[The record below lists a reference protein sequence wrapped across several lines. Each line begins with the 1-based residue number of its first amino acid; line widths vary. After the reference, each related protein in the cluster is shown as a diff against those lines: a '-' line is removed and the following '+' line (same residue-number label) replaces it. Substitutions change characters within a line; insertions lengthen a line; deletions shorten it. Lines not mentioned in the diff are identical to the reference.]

1 MADLSDEIRALIQRG
16 IAPVSFEEI
25 SAKRHGRPPPRGAT
39 VARILA
45 VVVLVAVAVPVV
57 VALASGR
64 STTAQKNSAGARH
77 RVLAALDTT
86 IASGSFDIDFTQQP
100 LTGPTTPT
108 TTSTTSVCPPMTTV
122 PTSAPLSSSTP
133 TTAMGRWICQE
144 ESSGTASGLTIT
156 GQGTIDTNPFAMVA
170 SSVVPGLGQVT
181 VRADGTRI
189 WEMGG
194 GNYGLSPGSTDSAPG
209 ASLPGFANL
218 VEGTLGQR
226 QGAYDMMGLANP
238 AGYLE
243 LDESTITSA
252 DQIGTSTVAG
262 VPVTVYQVSLSPD
275 QDASVSGSTPEE
287 ATAIDNALALL
298 QQQGYTGTT
307 VKVSIDAAGFIRQT
321 DSVASFSD
329 GSTATTEVT
338 FSDFG
343 CAGTVLMPG
352 QQGSTAAPAGCV
364 SPDTATAAPSTS

>member
-1 MADLSDEIRALIQRG
+1 MADLSDDIRSLIQGG
-16 IAPVSFEEI
+16 ISPVTFEEI
-25 SAKRHGRPPPRGAT
+25 SAKSHGRRPLRGGT
-39 VARILA
+39 MARIVA

-64 STTAQKNSAGARH
+64 STTAQNKSGGARH
-77 RVLAALDTT
+77 RVLEALDTT

-100 LTGPTTPT
+100 LTEPTSPT
-108 TTSTTSVCPPMTTV
+108 TTTATACPPITTV
-122 PTSAPLSSSTP
+122 PTSVP
-133 TTAMGRWICQE
+133 TSGGWVCQE
-144 ESSGTASGLTIT
+144 ESSGSASGLTIT

-194 GNYGLSPGSTDSAPG
+194 GDYGLSPGSTDSAPG

-218 VEGTLGQR
+218 VEGSLGQR

-275 QDASVSGSTPEE
+275 QDANVTGSTPEE
-287 ATAIDNALALL
+287 ATAIHNALALL

-307 VKVSIDAAGFIRQT
+307 VKVSIDAAGYIRQT
-321 DSVASFSD
+321 DSLASFSD

-352 QQGSTAAPAGCV
+352 QQGSTSPSAGCV
-364 SPDTATAAPSTS
+364 SPDTATTGPPTS